1 MNEGV
6 KHYWSFSVDR
16 AVKSACIELQVQSQ
30 GKKFFGDFSLKSLFY
45 SYMLS
50 FYCAFAKLYLWL
62 DSMCMS
68 SHQSTWKETLPLFP
82 YNIYIVNTKPSII
95 QLNITSA
102 LASGPHVSHFGC
114 CKAHYW
120 IFAINLPYCV
130 SAFRMRTCGN
140 ELSFMFSWKLSC

>member
-30 GKKFFGDFSLKSLFY
+30 GKKIFWRLFLKKPFLFLHVILLLCICKALFMAWFDVHVI
-45 SYMLS
+45 SPE
-50 FYCAFAKLYLWL
+50 YLERNL
-62 DSMCMS
+62 
-68 SHQSTWKETLPLFP
+68 TFIP
-82 YNIYIVNTKPSII
+82 YIINTKPSII

-120 IFAINLPYCV
+120 IFAINFPYCV